1 MVASAQHPTSKRQ
14 FLLSANEFAMRL
26 PIKEKCRHTLSS
38 TSTPSTPKNTRN
50 IRRYLA
56 RGGQM
61 KVLEGSWEPTRI
73 VILEFPSYEQA
84 HEWWHS
90 AEYAPAKELRQR
102 LSTTDLLIVDG
113 YTPAS

>member
-1 MVASAQHPTSKRQ
+1 MSAYVIVNVDTKNPKEYERYKEMAEETVAQYGG
-14 FLLSANEFAMRL
+14 
-26 PIKEKCRHTLSS
+26 
-38 TSTPSTPKNTRN
+38 
-50 IRRYLA
+50 RYLA

-73 VILEFPSYEQA
+73 VILEFPSYEKA

-102 LSTTDLLIVDG
+102 LSTTDLLIVEG
-113 YTPAS
+113 YRPPTF